1 MTAENKSDTDK
12 LTRKILKIDL
22 KRLVLIFYS
31 RNKLQSEKLEQNK
44 ANVLY

>member
-12 LTRKILKIDL
+12 LTRKILKTDL